1 MSTNQTFSPVG
12 IAPPFKGFIPD
23 GSTVLRLLNSTDG
36 AAFTAGEV
44 VELVPEGTDATTL
57 TSETSGDFV
66 DMTAPTVPAATD
78 AGSNV
83 STKCYGVLL
92 EDTADDAFGLVLT
105 RGELVVA
112 NVDGFTGTAIDLDD
126 ALYIGGAADLNRLA
140 NVEDLAVGETVKVIA
155 RARNATQMTS
165 ATGQIAVLFNG
176 IEGFGTVQGLA

>member
-44 VELVPEGTDATTL
+44 VELIPEGTDATTL

-92 EDTADDAFGLVLT
+92 EDIADDAFGLVLT

-112 NVDGFTGTAIDLDD
+112 NVDGALGAIDLDD
-126 ALYIGGAADLNRLA
+126 ALYIGGASDLNRLA
-140 NVEDLAVGETVKVIA
+140 NVEDLPAGETVKVIA